1 MSAPQP
7 GPGVVSITNFLFGPE
22 NVTVAA
28 NTPITWY
35 NTDGSPHQVTI
46 QGAKVQRSG
55 VILKGQTA
63 QLSVAEPGSYN
74 YICGLHPQM
83 KGKIEVK

>member
-7 GPGVVSITNFLFGPE
+7 GPGVVSIANFRFGPE

-35 NTDGSPHQVTI
+35 NTTVRRI
-46 QGAKVQRSG
+46 R
-55 VILKGQTA
+55 
-63 QLSVAEPGSYN
+63 
-74 YICGLHPQM
+74 
-83 KGKIEVK
+83 